1 MSDDLDRRLNNWAE
15 WNLRR
20 EDSGIGFP
28 RECSYTRLQIST
40 GGGGYIPIIESDAW
54 LIEHAVISLGQ
65 ACPILHQVI
74 VERYLKTRSAEQ
86 MYRACNCSKPTF
98 FRRLNDA
105 KMFIKKSLD
114 TRETKPV

>member
-40 GGGGYIPIIESDAW
+40 SGGGYMPIIESDAW
-54 LIEHAVISLGQ
+54 LIEHAVITLGQ
-65 ACPILHQVI
+65 AYPILHQVI

-86 MYRACNCSKPTF
+86 MYRACNCSERTF
-98 FRRLNDA
+98 FRRLQDA
-105 KMFIKKSLD
+105 KCIIKKTLD
-114 TRETKPV
+114 QLGSKPV